1 MHVWRYIGRRILQLI
16 PILFGV
22 TVVSFLLIRIVPGD
36 PASQILGNHYTP
48 QAAAEINHAL
58 GLDRS
63 IFVQY
68 WNYLTSV
75 MTGDFGHSYYYNDSV
90 GHLVATHFLPTMFVV
105 VFAGILTAMLTLPI
119 GLYSGLHR
127 GGVFDQ
133 GARVFFLV
141 GFALPGFLLGVL
153 LILYFGVKIPIFP
166 ITGFG
171 TGFVQHVEH
180 TFLPAVTLAIPF
192 STVLIRYLRGRV
204 IDNVDSDYATTARLK
219 GIPWSAVVRRH
230 VLPNSL
236 LPLIVVFGVNLAF
249 LVGGTVVVE
258 NVFSIPGLGSLLVSS
273 VSTRDFP
280 VVQALTMIFA
290 VLILT
295 VNLATDVLH
304 VVLDPRLAQ
313 KAM

>member
-68 WNYLTSV
+68 WNYLDLRDDRELRTLV
-75 MTGDFGHSYYYNDSV
+75 LLQRLRRTPGRDAHRTDAV
-90 GHLVATHFLPTMFVV
+90 RGHLRRHPHGV
-105 VFAGILTAMLTLPI
+105 LTLPI

-127 GGVFDQ
+127 GGIFDQ

-171 TGFVQHVEH
+171 TGFVQHVQH
-180 TFLPAVTLAIPF
+180 TFLAAVTLAIPF
-192 STVLIRYLRGRV
+192 STVLIRYLRG
-204 IDNVDSDYATTARLK
+204 
-219 GIPWSAVVRRH
+219 
-230 VLPNSL
+230 
-236 LPLIVVFGVNLAF
+236 
-249 LVGGTVVVE
+249 
-258 NVFSIPGLGSLLVSS
+258 PGD
-273 VSTRDFP
+273 R
-280 VVQALTMIFA
+280 
-290 VLILT
+290 
-295 VNLATDVLH
+295 
-304 VVLDPRLAQ
+304 
-313 KAM
+313 

>member
-1 MHVWRYIGRRILQLI
+1 MQVWRYIGRRILQMI

-22 TVVSFLLIRIVPGD
+22 TVVSFFLLRIVPGD

-48 QAAAEINHAL
+48 KAAAEINRAL

-68 WNYLTSV
+68 WNYLTSALS
-75 MTGDFGHSYYYNDSV
+75 GDLGHSYYYNDSV
-90 GHLVATHFLPTMFVV
+90 AHLIVTHVGPTLFLVA
-105 VFAGILTAMLTLPI
+105 FAGILTVILTLSI
-119 GLYSGLHR
+119 GLYAGLHS

-141 GFALPGFLLGVL
+141 GFALPGFLLGIL
-153 LILYFGVKIPIFP
+153 LILYFGVKVPIFP

-171 TGFVQHVEH
+171 TGFVQNVEH
-180 TFLPAVTLAIPF
+180 SFLPAVALAIPF
-192 STVLIRYLRGRV
+192 STVLIRYLRGLV
-204 IDNVDSDYATTARLK
+204 IENVNSDYATTARLK

-230 VLPNSL
+230 VLPNAL

-249 LVGGTVVVE
+249 LVGGTVVIE
-258 NVFSIPGLGSLLVSS
+258 NVFSIPGMGGLLVSS

-290 VLILT
+290 ILILV
-295 VNLATDVLH
+295 VNLTADVLH
-304 VVLDPRLAQ
+304 VTLDPRLAE
-313 KAM
+313 KAL